1 MRERYRCIARVIKPH
16 GKRGEVVT
24 VPVHGLPAVLREGLD
39 VCVVPPL
46 LKVDRWHTVESCAA
60 DDREGCLVAL
70 SGVGTIDAAS
80 ELRGR
85 YLLAREADLPEDLE
99 LHDVERLCGREVTDV
114 AAGPLGR
121 IAEVMRGPAND
132 VWVIRDGE
140 RELLLPVIDSVV
152 REVSPDGPITV
163 DASGFLGDWGEGS

>member
-1 MRERYRCIARVIKPH
+1 MRERYRCIARVVKPH

-24 VPVHGLPAVLREGLD
+24 VPVHGLPAVLREGMD
-39 VCVVPPL
+39 VCLVPPL
-46 LKVDRWHTVESCAA
+46 LKVDRWHTVESCSG

-85 YLLAREADLPEDLE
+85 YLLAREADLPADFE
-99 LHDVERLCGREVTDV
+99 LHDADRLCGREVVDT
-114 AAGPLGR
+114 AAGPFGR
-121 IAEVMRGPAND
+121 IVEVMRGPAND
-132 VWVIRDGE
+132 VWVIRDGD
-140 RELLLPVIDSVV
+140 RELLLPVIGSVV
-152 REVSPDGPITV
+152 SEVSPQGPIAV

>member
-1 MRERYRCIARVIKPH
+1 MRERFRCIARVVKPH

-24 VPVHGLPAVLREGLD
+24 VPVHGLPAVLREGMD
-39 VCVVPPL
+39 VCLVPPL
-46 LKVDRWHTVESCAA
+46 LKADRWHTVESCSG
-60 DDREGCLVAL
+60 DDRGGCLVAL

-85 YLLAREADLPEDLE
+85 YLLAHEADLPADFE
-99 LHDVERLCGREVTDV
+99 LHDADRLCGREVADA

-121 IAEVMRGPAND
+121 IAEVLRGPAND
-132 VWVIRDGE
+132 VWVIRDGD

-152 REVSPDGPITV
+152 REVCPAGPIAV

>member
-1 MRERYRCIARVIKPH
+1 M
-16 GKRGEVVT
+16 
-24 VPVHGLPAVLREGLD
+24 D
-39 VCVVPPL
+39 VCLVPPL
-46 LKVDRWHTVESCAA
+46 LKADRWHTVESCSG
-60 DDREGCLVAL
+60 DDRGGCLVAL

-85 YLLAREADLPEDLE
+85 YLLAREADLPADFE
-99 LHDVERLCGREVTDV
+99 LHDADRLCGREVADA

-121 IAEVMRGPAND
+121 ITEVMRGPAND
-132 VWVIRDGE
+132 VWVIRDGD

-152 REVSPDGPITV
+152 REVCPVGPIAV

>member
-1 MRERYRCIARVIKPH
+1 MDIC
-16 GKRGEVVT
+16 
-24 VPVHGLPAVLREGLD
+24 L
-39 VCVVPPL
+39 VPPL
-46 LKVDRWHTVESCAA
+46 LKVDRWHTVESCSG
-60 DDREGCLVAL
+60 DDRGGCLVAL

-85 YLLAREADLPEDLE
+85 YLLAREADLPADFE
-99 LHDVERLCGREVTDV
+99 LHDADRLCGREVADA

-121 IAEVMRGPAND
+121 ITEVMRGPAND
-132 VWVIRDGE
+132 VWVIRDGD

-152 REVSPDGPITV
+152 REVCPVGPIAV

>member
-1 MRERYRCIARVIKPH
+1 M
-16 GKRGEVVT
+16 
-24 VPVHGLPAVLREGLD
+24 D
-39 VCVVPPL
+39 VCLVPPL
-46 LKVDRWHTVESCAA
+46 LKADRWHTVESCSG
-60 DDREGCLVAL
+60 DDRGGCLVAL

-85 YLLAREADLPEDLE
+85 YLLAREADLPADFE
-99 LHDVERLCGREVTDV
+99 LHDADRLCGREVADA

-132 VWVIRDGE
+132 VWVIRDGD

-152 REVSPDGPITV
+152 REVCPAGPIAV

>member
-1 MRERYRCIARVIKPH
+1 M
-16 GKRGEVVT
+16 
-24 VPVHGLPAVLREGLD
+24 D
-39 VCVVPPL
+39 VCLVPPL
-46 LKVDRWHTVESCAA
+46 LKADRWHTVESCSG
-60 DDREGCLVAL
+60 DDRGGCLVAL

-85 YLLAREADLPEDLE
+85 YLLAREADLPADFE
-99 LHDVERLCGREVTDV
+99 LHDADRLCGREVADA

-132 VWVIRDGE
+132 VWVIRDGD

-152 REVSPDGPITV
+152 REVCPAGPIAV
-163 DASGFLGDWGEGS
+163 DASGFLGDWGEDS

>member
-1 MRERYRCIARVIKPH
+1 M
-16 GKRGEVVT
+16 
-24 VPVHGLPAVLREGLD
+24 
-39 VCVVPPL
+39 
-46 LKVDRWHTVESCAA
+46 
-60 DDREGCLVAL
+60 AL

-85 YLLAREADLPEDLE
+85 YLLAREADLPADFE
-99 LHDVERLCGREVTDV
+99 LHDADRLCGREVADA

-132 VWVIRDGE
+132 VWVIRDGD

-152 REVSPDGPITV
+152 REVSPVGPIAV

>member
-1 MRERYRCIARVIKPH
+1 MRERYRCIARVVKPH

-46 LKVDRWHTVESCAA
+46 LKVDCWHTIESCSGG
-60 DDREGCLVAL
+60 DREGCLVAL
-70 SGVGTIDAAS
+70 SGVGSIDAAS

-85 YLLAREADLPEDLE
+85 YLLAREADLPADFE
-99 LHDVERLCGREVTDV
+99 LHDADRLFGREVADA
-114 AAGPLGR
+114 AAGLLGR
-121 IAEVMRGPAND
+121 IVEVMRGPAND
-132 VWVIRDGE
+132 VWVIRDGK

-152 REVSPDGPITV
+152 SEVSPEGPIAV
-163 DASGFLGDWGEGS
+163 DASGFLGDWGECS

>member
-1 MRERYRCIARVIKPH
+1 MRERYRCIARVVKPH

-24 VPVHGLPAVLREGLD
+24 VPVHAVLREGMD
-39 VCVVPPL
+39 VCLVPPL
-46 LKVDRWHTVESCAA
+46 LKADRWHTVESCSC
-60 DDREGCLVAL
+60 DDRGGCLVAL

-85 YLLAREADLPEDLE
+85 YLLAREADLPADFE
-99 LHDVERLCGREVTDV
+99 LHDADRLCGREVADA

-121 IAEVMRGPAND
+121 ITEVMRGPAND
-132 VWVIRDGE
+132 VWVIRDGD

-152 REVSPDGPITV
+152 REVCPVGPIAV